1 MATYIITTPVQ
12 PKKVILVTG
21 SSSGFGR
28 LTVETLARQG
38 HNVYATMRDVHDRN
52 AKASVELMNLAK
64 VENLSLQ
71 VVELDVT
78 DDASAEGA
86 VERVIQQAGRIDVL
100 VNNAGAVFLGPTE
113 TFTVE
118 QVRQQLDTNF
128 FGIVRM
134 NRAVLPHMRRQG
146 SGLLVYISSIL
157 GRLVLPFAG
166 AYNAS
171 KFAVEGLAETY
182 RYELS
187 SLGIDS
193 VIVEPGVFPT
203 SIFSKA
209 TTPADSE
216 RVAGYQILAP
226 IEEQISA
233 RVQETLSGS
242 DAPNSQDVADV
253 VARLIATP
261 AGQRPLRT
269 LVGQDVQLATQLN
282 QAAEQTQASWME
294 QWGMASLMVLSPQER
309 LVA

>member
-1 MATYIITTPVQ
+1 MAIQ
-12 PKKVILVTG
+12 AKKVILVTG

-52 AKASVELMNLAK
+52 AEASVELMNLAEA
-64 VENLSLQ
+64 ENLSLQ

-78 DDASAEGA
+78 DDASAEAA
-86 VERVIQQAGRIDVL
+86 VEQVIQQAGRIDVL
-100 VNNAGAVFLGPTE
+100 VNNAGSAFFGPTE
-113 TFTVE
+113 TFTLE

-146 SGLLVYISSIL
+146 SGLLVYISSVL
-157 GRLVLPFAG
+157 GRLVVPFAG

-203 SIFSKA
+203 SIFSKV
-209 TTPADSE
+209 TTPADLE
-216 RVAGYQILAP
+216 RVAEYQILAP
-226 IEEQISA
+226 AQEQINA
-233 RVQETLSGS
+233 RMQETLSGS

-253 VARLIATP
+253 VARLVATP
-261 AGQRPLRT
+261 ADQRPLRT
-269 LVGQDVQLATQLN
+269 LVGQDVQLAPQLN
-282 QAAEQTQASWME
+282 QVAEQTQASWME
-294 QWGMASLMVLSPQER
+294 QLGMTSLMVLSPRGR